1 VTEEAHKVGVP
12 LKAFVNDPDTNP
24 WHWHNGAHGIY
35 ILAGTLRTHAGTFGL
50 GSFLWFPEG
59 YAFEDE
65 QEGSTG

>member
-1 VTEEAHKVGVP
+1 
-12 LKAFVNDPDTNP
+12 
-24 WHWHNGAHGIY
+24 
-35 ILAGTLRTHAGTFGL
+35 LRTHAGTFGL